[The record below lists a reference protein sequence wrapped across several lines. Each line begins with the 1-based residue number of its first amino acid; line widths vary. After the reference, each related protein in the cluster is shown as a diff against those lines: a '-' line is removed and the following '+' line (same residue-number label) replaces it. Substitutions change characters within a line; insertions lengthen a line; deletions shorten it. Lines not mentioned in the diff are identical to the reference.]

1 MAVTTRGLTPA
12 DIDAIREGLTA
23 GRKPK
28 VVFTASAGQVAGTVG
43 QVVQLA
49 DPARSDEWIV
59 VRFGRDELPFSPVDL
74 ATPGSPQAPK
84 VVKPAPA
91 RRTGT
96 APTGPPLAPPI
107 VPTQATPAVP
117 ASGPAGG
124 RGHVAPAV
132 PASGPGGGPGQ
143 KPAAKAV
150 KVKPPASLTVTLAYA
165 EREWTVA
172 ATMGS
177 RSLAKPYLIKPTDA
191 LRMVALIDVPGV
203 HEAVESII
211 EAERLEAE
219 TRAARLRAELA
230 DIESRLA
237 ELTSRS

>member
-1 MAVTTRGLTPA
+1 MAVTARGLTPA
-12 DIDAIREGLTA
+12 DIDSIRDHLTS

-43 QVVQLA
+43 QVIQLT

-59 VRFGRDELPFSPVDL
+59 VRFGRDELPFSPADL
-74 ATPGSPQAPK
+74 ATPGSPNAPK
-84 VVKPAPA
+84 VVKAAAARRNGAAPA
-91 RRTGT
+91 
-96 APTGPPLAPPI
+96 GPPLAPPI
-107 VPTQATPAVP
+107 TPAQPRP
-117 ASGPAGG
+117 AP
-124 RGHVAPAV
+124 
-132 PASGPGGGPGQ
+132 
-143 KPAAKAV
+143 PAAKAAPAPAPAPAQSLNGAEPAPRPAKAA

-172 ATMGS
+172 ASMGS
-177 RSLAKPYLIKPTDA
+177 RTLAKPYVIKPTDA

-211 EAERLEAE
+211 EAERVEAE
-219 TRAARLRAELA
+219 TRASRLRAELA

-237 ELTSRS
+237 ELTSRA